1 MPETI
6 LFTGFPGFLGSELL
20 PRVLRRAGGAA
31 ALCLVQAKFATLARD
46 RAAEIVARDPSLAGR
61 IEIVEGD
68 IVAPDLGLG
77 DRYDDV
83 AAATTEI
90 FHLAAV
96 YDLSVPADLAE
107 AVNVRGTVHVLD
119 LAAACGGLERF
130 QYVSTCYVSGRYTG
144 IFRETDLVKG
154 QRFNNHYEATKY
166 RAEVE
171 VQARMATGLPATIY
185 RPSIVAGDSTT
196 GATQKLDGP
205 YFLLRW
211 LLKQPKVAVM
221 PMLGDPDG
229 YRFNTVPRDFIV
241 DAITDLSGRADTVGG
256 VYALADPDPLT
267 VGQLVELSAEASG
280 KRLVRV
286 PLPTSVAKFSI
297 EHVPGVLGL
306 LEIPSDAVDYFTH
319 PTHYLTDAAQAALA
333 GTAIVLPDKRE
344 WFGNLADFTREHLG
358 MSSCPM
364 V

>member
-1 MPETI
+1 MPPTI

-20 PRVLRRAGGAA
+20 PRVLARASGSAA
-31 ALCLVQAKFATLARD
+31 ICLVQAKFAPLARE
-46 RAAEIVARDPSLAGR
+46 RADELVARDAALAGR
-61 IEIVEGD
+61 IDIVTGD
-68 IVAPDLGLG
+68 IVEPDLGLG
-77 DRYDDV
+77 DRYRDV
-83 AAATTEI
+83 TAATTEI

-96 YDLSVPADLAE
+96 YDLSVPRQLAE
-107 AVNVRGTVHVLD
+107 QVNVRGTVHVLD
-119 LAAACGGLERF
+119 LAGACPRLERL

-144 IFRETDLVKG
+144 VFRETDLVKG
-154 QRFNNHYEATKY
+154 QRFNNFYEETKY
-166 RAEVE
+166 LAEVE
-171 VQARMATGLPATIY
+171 VQARMAAGLPATVY
-185 RPSIVAGDSTT
+185 RPSIVAGDSGT

-211 LLKQPKVAVM
+211 LLKQPAVAVM
-221 PMLGDPDG
+221 PMVGDPDG

-241 DAITDLSGRADTVGG
+241 DAITELSAREDTVGG

-267 VGQLVELSAEASG
+267 VGELVELAAEASG

-286 PLPTSVAKFSI
+286 PLPTGVAKFAI
-297 EHVPGVLGL
+297 ERVPGVLAL

-333 GTAIVLPDKRE
+333 GTGVGLPDKRE
-344 WFGNLADFTREHLG
+344 WFAQLAAFTRDHLG
-358 MSSCPM
+358 MSSAAM